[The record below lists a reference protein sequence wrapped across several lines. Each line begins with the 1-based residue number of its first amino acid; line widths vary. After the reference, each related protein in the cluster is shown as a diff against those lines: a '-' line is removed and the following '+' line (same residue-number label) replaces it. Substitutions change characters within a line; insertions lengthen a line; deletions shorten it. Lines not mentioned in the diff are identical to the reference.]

1 MLWMIKYRSNLF
13 FNPFY
18 LLQLKSNKSKHQN
31 KLYDKMCVF
40 FYEDKMFILRERD
53 VVFINIIYKK
63 SIKVISFLI

>member
-18 LLQLKSNKSKHQN
+18 LLQLKSNKNKHQN

-40 FYEDKMFILRERD
+40 FYEDKMFILREREML
-53 VVFINIIYKK
+53 F
-63 SIKVISFLI
+63 SLI

>member
-18 LLQLKSNKSKHQN
+18 LLQLKSNKNKHQN

-40 FYEDKMFILRERD
+40 FYEDKMFILRERCC
-53 VVFINIIYKK
+53 FHQYN
-63 SIKVISFLI
+63 L